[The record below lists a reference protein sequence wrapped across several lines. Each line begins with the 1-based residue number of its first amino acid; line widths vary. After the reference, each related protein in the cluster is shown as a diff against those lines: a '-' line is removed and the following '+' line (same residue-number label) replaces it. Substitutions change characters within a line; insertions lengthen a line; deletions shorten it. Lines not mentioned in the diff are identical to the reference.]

1 MITLSLPSSLVTISK
16 NAFFNCSNFMGPLI
30 IPDNVINIDDWAFQ
44 YCTKLTSIKLGKKV
58 ETIGYHTFAF
68 CWQIQEEIIIPDS
81 VVSLGTYVFIRC
93 DLLPS
98 VKISNNLEL
107 IPESA
112 FSRCIGLRGELVIPE
127 SVIEIGIHAFYNC
140 TGINSIKFNDKLKKI
155 GEIAFQY
162 CYSLEGPI
170 RVPDS
175 ITEIGPNVFQYSKIT
190 QIYFYGTK
198 QPTCPLAF
206 PDQDLNSITVYVT
219 EDYRDG
225 TFCRL
230 KTALIQPEESSSMI
244 DESSS
249 EEIVSV
255 SEIIDSFS
263 ETAESTETIESDT
276 ELIDSISESSSDEV
290 ESSSYEIESNLIIK
304 SSSEIESRSDEFE
317 NISEIESSSDEI
329 ESSSDEIESSSAIES
344 SSEIKSSSEIE
355 SSSDEIES
363 ISEIESSSII
373 ESSSEIE
380 NSSDGMVSSHDKIEE
395 PESNSE
401 VFISSSEE
409 IESSSEATE
418 SISEETRS
426 IYETGESSSELGI
439 IPETSKSISE
449 EAESASEII
458 ESSFD
463 ITEKSTKEYEGTLET
478 SRITPETVIATSSIS
493 GIKPIT
499 STHTPYKST
508 GINEQTETEATSFDE
523 FTEAASISYTE
534 VPSEDDI
541 EESIVEYIN
550 TTSEIIEITDNGF
563 NSLEESEIRISEKV
577 IDAKNASLIMINF
590 HKTSI
595 IIKENR
601 KSASSQILYF
611 VASKKESTIIIDKNV
626 IKSKIGIS
634 SAFSPT
640 VSISKNDVPLSFFNN
655 ISKGRITISYPFNDA
670 RLNLRE
676 VHNRRDDFC
685 IFVSLAVKIVSFTH
699 LLMFRKSSFKVS
711 QIVEN
716 SVFLEE
722 KNVNNI
728 NILFRELVLCH
739 SNSQITLTNANIF
752 GNLNVYDNSNL
763 FLEGNSNA
771 LDESKFT
778 IIIQKSG
785 IFDYLEKPVIFFEDR
800 FNSIPSNIVL
810 LNGPNVRKID
820 IVNFP
825 IIGSPS
831 FPRCVEL
838 GKRIVY
844 NDGLKNDI
852 TYKCIEKDEVTLL
865 TVTAKQVENNK
876 LTGGIITGIVLCCL
890 VFIGICAFVV
900 FWYVKSKTV
909 TQLSYS
915 ECELTSTS

>member
-1 MITLSLPSSLVTISK
+1 
-16 NAFFNCSNFMGPLI
+16 MGPLI

-276 ELIDSISESSSDEV
+276 ELIDSISEMVESSSDEV

-317 NISEIESSSDEI
+317 NISEIESI
-329 ESSSDEIESSSAIES
+329 
-344 SSEIKSSSEIE
+344 
-355 SSSDEIES
+355 
-363 ISEIESSSII
+363 
-373 ESSSEIE
+373 
-380 NSSDGMVSSHDKIEE
+380 SSHDKIEE

-401 VFISSSEE
+401 VIISSSEE

-439 IPETSKSISE
+439 IPEPSKSISE

-463 ITEKSTKEYEGTLET
+463 ITEKSTNEYEGTLET

-499 STHTPYKST
+499 STQTPYKST

-601 KSASSQILYF
+601 KCASSQILYF

-655 ISKGRITISYPFNDA
+655 ISNGRITISYPFNDA

-728 NILFRELVLCH
+728 NILFRELILCH

-778 IIIQKSG
+778 IIIEKSG
-785 IFDYLEKPVIFFEDR
+785 IFDYLEKPVIFFEDK

-865 TVTAKQVENNK
+865 IVTAKQVENNK